1 VSAEPLPQT
10 LHEPQEAYAGPA
22 VLVVEHSEDG
32 EHGEHGEHVEH
43 PVTVTLR
50 GAFQPLDGHFHW
62 YGRIAADPALATVRG
77 GSAVVLRT
85 PHGEASG
92 KVADL
97 DPWGRFRVSGTGR
110 PPF

>member
-1 VSAEPLPQT
+1 MTAQP
-10 LHEPQEAYAGPA
+10 LHEPQEAYDGPA
-22 VLVVEHSEDG
+22 VLVVADT
-32 EHGEHGEHVEH
+32 EH
-43 PVTVTLR
+43 PVSVTLR

-62 YGRIAADPALATVRG
+62 YGRIAVSSALDTVRS
-77 GSAVVLRT
+77 GSAVTLRT
-85 PHGEASG
+85 AHGEAAG